1 MKTIEIQF
9 DINDIVYRADGNAWD
24 VEMNNYRNYVVG
36 KYIVRSISISCNS
49 KGEWKRS
56 YRVQQEINGRIIG
69 YGFNFRDED
78 SLNNQ
83 ARYTQ
88 VVPGVS
94 PGGPGMAVSMCAP
107 VLCEAWWPVCP
118 R

>member
-9 DINDIVYRADGNAWD
+9 DINDIVYRADGNVWD
-24 VEMNNYRNYVVG
+24 AEMNNYRNYVVG

-78 SLNNQ
+78 IGSEIFVNYEDAKKHCLELVHSNKNKISQ
-83 ARYTQ
+83 
-88 VVPGVS
+88 
-94 PGGPGMAVSMCAP
+94 GGKA
-107 VLCEAWWPVCP
+107 L
-118 R
+118 